1 MLPFTVRTVERS
13 HPSPSRDFLGTL
25 LIVDPEEEFFSD
37 EITKLHDDIANK
49 SLSIIVFADWYNVS
63 VMKRVQFFDENTRQ
77 WYGQMNGHV
86 TTLHLSEFIFRWLP
100 ETGGA
105 NLPALNNLLKPL
117 GIALGDTVLEG
128 HFDLGEHMIYYASG
142 ECET

>member
-1 MLPFTVRTVERS
+1 MHRSTVGSSIETFVFNFVFRFS
-13 HPSPSRDFLGTL
+13 SGTL
-25 LIVDPEEEFFSD
+25 LIVDPEEEFFPE
-37 EITKLHDDIANK
+37 EISKLNDDIVNK
-49 SLSIIVFADWYNVS
+49 SLSLIVFADWYNVS

-77 WYGQMNGHV
+77 W
-86 TTLHLSEFIFRWLP
+86 WLP

-128 HFDLGEHMIYYASG
+128 NFDLGEHLIYYASG
-142 ECET
+142 SLS